1 MNMNLNIRKQVKE
14 HLKKREYKKA
24 LNFLEDNCSEND
36 KVYNKLKNT
45 IAKYNNIEKEFREEN
60 IDSTS
65 YYYKMNQI
73 VMETLDITDEIAGEP
88 SEEDWDFID
97 ELVSSLKFN
106 LVKKEN
112 EKQDQLLEK
121 TDKDAESSRKIKI
134 RSEDK
139 EKNIKSKI
147 LKLAEQLNKYEE
159 KELNVDNHHKKA
171 KYRDIIDAINNQI
184 SEYLKE
190 LKTLS

>member
-1 MNMNLNIRKQVKE
+1 MSMNLNIRKQVKE

-24 LNFLEDNCSEND
+24 LNFLEDNCSENN
-36 KVYNKLKNT
+36 KAYNKLKNI
-45 IAKYNNIEKEFREEN
+45 IAEYNNIERQFSKEN

-73 VMETLDITDEIAGEP
+73 VMDTLDITDEIAGEP

-112 EKQDQLLEK
+112 QKQDQLLK
-121 TDKDAESSRKIKI
+121 KADKDAESSHKI

-159 KELNVDNHHKKA
+159 LELNVDNHHQKA

-190 LKTLS
+190 LKSLSKN